1 MPAAPADPRLR
12 LIRQRDTHR
21 LVPSRYRAPES
32 VLARIADDDR
42 DLRAI
47 FDLEQVTNDR
57 LLAEQQRLPEIGPH
71 ELVFGVP
78 SYHVI
83 NAAFCHAHPLGARF
97 SGRTV
102 ARGTRR
108 SRFGPR
114 RPKSHSIDQSNW
126 LKSNGSTKR
135 SRPTTTTWRISV
147 VSSTTSDGIGVSPTP
162 SIPTAT
168 RHHKPSGSD
177 SSTGDGSASSI
188 RVSAGQGTCLSF
200 PAGGRCQ
207 RSPDAQDALTFSG
220 AAWRSVKRVD
230 SSSSPPL
237 IDAAAAQEPFT
248 AEGAEDAEE
257 FTLRT
262 RRSQR

>member
-97 SGRTV
+97 SGPDRGAWYAAFELRTAQTEV
-102 ARGTRR
+102 AFHRSVELAEIEWLDEEVATYDDYLADFGGEFHDVRRDRRFTDSLDPDSYKTSQALGQRLLDRGSLGIVYPSVRR
-108 SRFGPR
+108 SG
-114 RPKSHSIDQSNW
+114 
-126 LKSNGSTKR
+126 
-135 SRPTTTTWRISV
+135 
-147 VSSTTSDGIGVSPTP
+147 
-162 SIPTAT
+162 
-168 RHHKPSGSD
+168 
-177 SSTGDGSASSI
+177 
-188 RVSAGQGTCLSF
+188 GTCLVCF
-200 PAGGRCQ
+200 RPAVVSNVR
-207 RSPDAQDALTFSG
+207 RDAQYALTFSA
-220 AAWRSVKRVD
+220 AAWRSVKRVG
-230 SSSSPPL
+230 SS
-237 IDAAAAQEPFT
+237 E
-248 AEGAEDAEE
+248 
-257 FTLRT
+257 
-262 RRSQR
+262 